1 MKAKKPSKRQQAIL
15 DLLALI
21 ENEGLHYGLVIHGLP
36 KSFDQI
42 GDDDLKDLVAEFKAI
57 SEKIKNKIEELEQE
71 VAPFLDD
78 DSDF

>member
-1 MKAKKPSKRQQAIL
+1 MKPTKKQKAIL
-15 DLLALI
+15 DLLMLI
-21 ENEGLHYGLVIHGLP
+21 ESEGLHYGLVKHGLP

-42 GDDDLKDLVAEFKAI
+42 GDDDLKDLVAEFRAI
-57 SEKIKNKIEELEQE
+57 SQKIENKIEELEQE